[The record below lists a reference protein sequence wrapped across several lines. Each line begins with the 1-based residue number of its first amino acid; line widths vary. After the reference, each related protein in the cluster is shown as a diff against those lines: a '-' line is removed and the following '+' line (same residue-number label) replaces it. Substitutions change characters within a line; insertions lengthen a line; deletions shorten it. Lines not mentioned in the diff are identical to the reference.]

1 MDIRK
6 ERTKRSI
13 YNAFIELRSKKPL
26 EKLTVKELCEK
37 AEINKSTFYVYYN
50 DVYDLSEV
58 IEDEI
63 VTSVIKSIE
72 RPRDVI
78 DNPKNFT
85 RSLFIAYESQ
95 SSLISTVFSGSR
107 SECLPRKIERA
118 LKNTLFEIYPNY
130 SESMEVNMVLTYS
143 IYGGFFASREYKDI
157 DFDRTVEII
166 SRITEHMVRLKD
178 EY

>member
-13 YNAFIELRSKKPL
+13 YNAFIELRSRKPL

-37 AEINKSTFYVYYN
+37 AEINKSTFYVYYS

-107 SECLPRKIERA
+107 SECLPRKI
-118 LKNTLFEIYPNY
+118 
-130 SESMEVNMVLTYS
+130 
-143 IYGGFFASREYKDI
+143 
-157 DFDRTVEII
+157 
-166 SRITEHMVRLKD
+166 
-178 EY
+178 